1 MIEVA
6 AALSM
11 ASSAYKAIRTAIET
25 GREAQDMIEVFGRFF
40 DAKDAMAEA
49 NAKAETSSLTGKLFA
64 GSSVESEALQS
75 TAAKFKIRQ
84 LEKELYEFLV
94 YTGQSDF
101 YEDMMRERRAIR
113 LARAEA
119 AKAAAE
125 RKAFWIDV
133 TAVVLGLLVVTGV
146 IVGVI
151 SLISSAG

>member
-64 GSSVESEALQS
+64 GSSVEAEALQS

-101 YEDMMRERRAIR
+101 YEEMMRERRIIR
-113 LARAEA
+113 QRRFEA
-119 AKAAAE
+119 AQAAAQK
-125 RKAFWIDV
+125 RANMIDLI
-133 TAVVLGLLVVTGV
+133 AVIGGLLVVTGV
-146 IVGVI
+146 IVGMI
-151 SLISSAG
+151 SLVSSAG